1 MPIYIYRCEKCVCCF
16 KWLTFF
22 LEKDDY
28 YGDGHFSDR
37 VCLTGQFNATR
48 RMRCGSIPIK

>member
-16 KWLTFF
+16 ERLAFF

-28 YGDGHFSDR
+28 NCGEHFPDR
-37 VCLTGQFNATR
+37 VFLNE
-48 RMRCGSIPIK
+48 